1 MTAGNR
7 PRLMWL
13 VLCWLLLVSMVCAN
27 ALADVPKLF
36 EVRTVNVLTS
46 DNIYLVTDVYLP
58 GEGDRFP
65 VVLLRTPYGSKGK
78 VWLGENLAVAGYVA
92 VIQNVRGTNGSEGD
106 FVPLVYEKRDG
117 LETLEWILAQPWCN
131 GRVGLYG
138 SSYSAYGAFEI
149 ASTGHPGVVSLFHV
163 SGWSDLEPFM
173 MHGGAFHLMA
183 HLRWFYSYAPDPP
196 KPPPEAW
203 DGIFR
208 TVPIIDFFR
217 GSEAVFELGEAGYD
231 FSGFAAPI
239 MHITGWYDYIYP
251 NVLQTYD
258 SIATK
263 TTDPPMQHLVVGPW
277 AHNDVMNGVTRVGDE
292 DFGPSAKMDREWVLA
307 QTRRW
312 FDHTLALRPI
322 DDGFW
327 SAKPVRIFVMGDNEW
342 MEFERWPPEDVEYQT
357 WYIDCTD
364 RANSVEGSGTLSLE
378 KPSGAKYDFFVFDP
392 NDPVPTVGGAN
403 SHFFPENLGPKDQSP
418 VEQRKDVLVYT
429 SEPTDK
435 NFLIIGPIRTILYA
449 GTEAW
454 DTDFTAKLVVV
465 RPDGYVRNIEDG
477 IIRGKYAHPTPDSL
491 PVFTAGKVFRFDI
504 DCGATALRINKG
516 DRLRLE
522 ISSSNFPKY
531 DRNPNTGVD
540 PFEAVEFKKARQ
552 TIFHYPDFP
561 TCVVIPVL
569 RRRAPRLG
577 SIFR

>member
-1 MTAGNR
+1 
-7 PRLMWL
+7 
-13 VLCWLLLVSMVCAN
+13 
-27 ALADVPKLF
+27 
-36 EVRTVNVLTS
+36 
-46 DNIYLVTDVYLP
+46 
-58 GEGDRFP
+58 
-65 VVLLRTPYGSKGK
+65 
-78 VWLGENLAVAGYVA
+78 
-92 VIQNVRGTNGSEGD
+92 
-106 FVPLVYEKRDG
+106 
-117 LETLEWILAQPWCN
+117 
-131 GRVGLYG
+131 
-138 SSYSAYGAFEI
+138 
-149 ASTGHPGVVSLFHV
+149 
-163 SGWSDLEPFM
+163 
-173 MHGGAFHLMA
+173 
-183 HLRWFYSYAPDPP
+183 
-196 KPPPEAW
+196 
-203 DGIFR
+203 
-208 TVPIIDFFR
+208 
-217 GSEAVFELGEAGYD
+217 
-231 FSGFAAPI
+231 
-239 MHITGWYDYIYP
+239 
-251 NVLQTYD
+251 
-258 SIATK
+258 
-263 TTDPPMQHLVVGPW
+263 MQHLVVGPW
-277 AHNDVMNGVTRVGDE
+277 AHNDVMNGVTKVGDE
-292 DFGPSAKMDREWVLA
+292 DFGPSAEMDREWVLA
-307 QTRRW
+307 QARRW

-342 MEFERWPPEDVEYQT
+342 MEFETWPPEDVEYQT

-403 SHFFPENLGPKDQSP
+403 SHFFPENLGPKDQSS

-477 IIRGKYAHPTPDSL
+477 IIRGRYAHPTADTL
-491 PVFTAGKVFRFDI
+491 PVFVPGKVFRFDI

-540 PFEAVEFKKARQ
+540 PFEAVEFAKARQ

-569 RRRAPRLG
+569 RRRTPGLG
-577 SIFR
+577 SISR